1 MSEPRTDRCPIC
13 GADNACAMAAADGA
27 AAACATCWCAAVEI
41 PPAAM
46 ENIPARARGRACL
59 CQRCA
64 TKLAAAP
71 AEGVRLTRDPG
82 GRPAVELASGEDR
95 ALIACDGG
103 QLLSWRTR
111 GHDPLWTASAATY
124 EPAAPVRGG
133 VPIVFP
139 WFGAHPTDPELPAH
153 GFARSREW
161 VVVETAASAVTLAL
175 RDDEE
180 TRALWPH
187 EFSAELEFELSE
199 ALRITMRVANA
210 SSTALSFE
218 QAMHTYFA
226 VGDVQ
231 AASVHGLE
239 DVAMTE
245 HAREPEAAWDRS
257 APLRF
262 RAETDRV
269 FQGVP
274 AELSLRAPTLQ
285 RELSL
290 QAPAARST
298 IVWNPWP
305 AKTARLS
312 QMAPDD
318 WRMFC
323 CVETANCK
331 EGAVSL
337 APGARHELTLTLRVA
352 QR

>member
-180 TRALWPH
+180 TRSKLTLATPSIFGMAITLCAARAPQATTLVMVAVVVH
-187 EFSAELEFELSE
+187 CGGGLRMRRSSKSMSSSSSSARSG
-199 ALRITMRVANA
+199 AARGIGARTRVAHCGA
-210 SSTALSFE
+210 WRS
-218 QAMHTYFA
+218 
-226 VGDVQ
+226 
-231 AASVHGLE
+231 
-239 DVAMTE
+239 
-245 HAREPEAAWDRS
+245 RE
-257 APLRF
+257 
-262 RAETDRV
+262 
-269 FQGVP
+269 G
-274 AELSLRAPTLQ
+274 
-285 RELSL
+285 
-290 QAPAARST
+290 
-298 IVWNPWP
+298 
-305 AKTARLS
+305 
-312 QMAPDD
+312 
-318 WRMFC
+318 
-323 CVETANCK
+323 
-331 EGAVSL
+331 G
-337 APGARHELTLTLRVA
+337 
-352 QR
+352 